1 MIYIRKRDNSLVEF
15 DKLKIVNAINGAF
28 LDVDGTLYE
37 TDTAQ
42 DIATDIE
49 KKILK
54 FQPHEPVGV
63 ETIQD
68 WVENYLMRSERPD
81 VAKAYIR
88 YRYKKEVAREHKK
101 DFIDAIAE
109 KLEARNV

>member
-1 MIYIRKRDNSLVEF
+1 MAKIPLTFGAK
-15 DKLKIVNAINGAF
+15 KLLHEKNQNFTKICGIG
-28 LDVDGTLYE
+28 
-37 TDTAQ
+37 TAQ

-49 KKILK
+49 KDILR
-54 FQPHEPVGV
+54 FQPHEYVGV

-81 VAKAYIR
+81 VEKAYIR
-88 YRYKKEVAREHKK
+88 YRYKKEVAREFRH